1 MWRLCCLRQS
11 VKRTLAQTSWPAG
24 TNIKQSLIAAV
35 TQQRD
40 GDRERTKTWCCLL
53 LIFTT
58 WKNTITQDDRSGAYD
73 RATHKKAMA
82 LPNNTTHT
90 YCITFYFLH
99 KTFLFWLS
107 RLSSSLCVTVSLKVA
122 PVLLH
127 LKHVLATV
135 AEKDHSWFILSF
147 QNPWFHGSTFTRQY
161 SGHLLEIFKGKD
173 DRMRAKNVITFSD
186 SHRQNVEVDSDHW
199 RMLCAISCKNSFV

>member
-24 TNIKQSLIAAV
+24 TNIKRSLIAAV

-40 GDRERTKTWCCLL
+40 GERERTKTWCCLL

-82 LPNNTTHT
+82 LPHNKAHT

-107 RLSSSLCVTVSLKVA
+107 RLSSSLCVTVSLEVV
-122 PVLLH
+122 PVH
-127 LKHVLATV
+127 LKHLLATV
-135 AEKDHSWFILSF
+135 AEKDDSWFILALF
-147 QNPWFHGSTFTRQY
+147 RIHDSTVRL
-161 SGHLLEIFKGKD
+161 SHD
-173 DRMRAKNVITFSD
+173 DIAVIYLKSSRAKMIEWE
-186 SHRQNVEVDSDHW
+186 Q
-199 RMLCAISCKNSFV
+199 RML